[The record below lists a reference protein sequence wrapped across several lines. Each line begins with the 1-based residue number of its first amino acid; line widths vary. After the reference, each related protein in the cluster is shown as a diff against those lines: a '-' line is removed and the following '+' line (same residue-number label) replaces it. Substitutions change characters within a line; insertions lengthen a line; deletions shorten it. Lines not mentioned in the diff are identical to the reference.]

1 VTTYFDLHARDV
13 IARRRTADHVLYQ
26 YAGDIPLAIRVA
38 QATRRP
44 LLLLGDPGCGKSTLA
59 RDVAVSL
66 GHAYIEEVITS
77 RTTARELLWRF
88 DHVKRLGDASVDK
101 AKVGNLRHYVE
112 PGPMWWAI
120 DPASARRRG
129 APPAKPRKSGKPA
142 KPGPPVADAVDP
154 SLVNPGSTSGAV
166 LLLDEIDKAD
176 PDVPNDLLVALGEYR
191 FEIADP
197 QTEVRQP
204 RDREL
209 LVFLTSNRE
218 RDLPTAFVRR
228 CIPLELARPEPVL
241 LKQIIAAHCKDD
253 AGARGAARL
262 DALIDAVLAL
272 LARPPAFA
280 AGLREPGTAE
290 AIDAVRACLAEKLD
304 GPEVAAGGPSTEPAD
319 PRWEAILRLTL
330 WKRVEPTRPQ
340 AEPR

>member
-1 VTTYFDLHARDV
+1 MTTYFDLNARNV
-13 IARRRTADHVLYQ
+13 IARRRTAGHVLYQ

-66 GHAYIEEVITS
+66 GYAYIEEVITS

-129 APPAKPRKSGKPA
+129 ALPGKPGRSAKPA
-142 KPGPPVADAVDP
+142 KPQVADAADP
-154 SLVNPGSTSGAV
+154 SLVNPGSTTGAV

-197 QTEVRQP
+197 PTEVRRP
-204 RDREL
+204 DDREL

-218 RDLPTAFVRR
+218 RDLPSAFVRR
-228 CIPLELARPEPVL
+228 CIPLELKRPDPLL
-241 LKQIIAAHCKDD
+241 LKQIIAAHCKAE
-253 AGARGAARL
+253 AGRRGAARL
-262 DALIDAVLAL
+262 DALIDAVLAFL
-272 LARPPAFA
+272 DRPPAFA
-280 AGLREPGTAE
+280 AALRQPGTAE
-290 AIDAVRACLAEKLD
+290 AIDAVRACLAEQVD
-304 GPEVAAGGPSTEPAD
+304 GPVVIAGDPPSEQSD
-319 PRWEAILRLTL
+319 PRWDAILRLTL
-330 WKRVEPTRPQ
+330 WKQVEPTRPQ